1 MHISSYII
9 IYHHISALISVV
21 SGIFLSKQS
30 IGESP
35 SVAVCHLGDEPYIHY
50 PMGSMVLYMVTWI
63 PSIYPSHV
71 SINIT

>member
-1 MHISSYII
+1 MKYTYLSYLYYVCAYII

-35 SVAVCHLGDEPYIHY
+35 SVAVCHLFD
-50 PMGSMVLYMVTWI
+50 VTQ
-63 PSIYPSHV
+63 SADVCLERDYRV
-71 SINIT
+71 Q